1 MVMRF
6 PRLAVRALLAMLALA
21 GCGDDKAKIGE
32 IQKKADERI
41 AQIEQTARDKV
52 AELQKKMESAQADL
66 ADAAA
71 QVKAEANDAINKAQ
85 ASADEATKAASDA
98 LDRARKAYK
107 EEGRIQLATLKQEAT
122 DVNAKVG
129 KASATVKTAVQKSM
143 QKVTDEEKAVQKDI
157 DAFDTATL
165 NTFKTA
171 KAQLDKDV
179 ASLKATIKAAK
190 ARLPASS

>member
-1 MVMRF
+1 MRF
-6 PRLAVRALLAMLALA
+6 PRIVVRALFAMFALA
-21 GCGDDKAKIGE
+21 ACGDDKAKIAD

-41 AQIEQTARDKV
+41 AQAEQSARDKI
-52 AELQKKMESAQADL
+52 AALEKQMESTKSDL

-85 ASADEATKAASDA
+85 ASADEATKTASDA

-107 EEGRIQLATLKQEAT
+107 EEGRIQLANLKQDAS

-143 QKVTDEEKAVQKDI
+143 TKVTDEEKAVQKDI

-179 ASLKATIKAAK
+179 AALKATIKAARAK
-190 ARLPASS
+190 LPTSS